1 MGNMIKEGYWKA
13 EWLLVTALLWMD
25 LGLRVSSIGPWWKP
39 ASWYDNAERW
49 GSLEGLELSKVVR
62 SEKLSQRRLGLLTCS
77 DSALSRRIVMIPELV
92 SSLQPSILVLSLFTP
107 SYHNA
112 VLPGPLP
119 GGPTDGRPHLRLL
132 VTESEL
138 TKLLKT
144 YISRTQGKLIPRKNR
159 PSQDN
164 YKILDQVF

>member
-1 MGNMIKEGYWKA
+1 MIIEGYWKA
-13 EWLLVTALLWMD
+13 EWLLVTALLWMG
-25 LGLRVSSIGPWWKP
+25 LGLRVSSIGLWWKP

-49 GSLEGLELSKVVR
+49 GSLEELELSKVIR

-77 DSALSRRIVMIPELV
+77 DLVLSRRIVIIPELV
-92 SSLQPSILVLSLFTP
+92 SSLWSSILFLSLFTP

-119 GGPTDGRPHLRLL
+119 GGPADGRPHLRLL
-132 VTESEL
+132 VTESKL

-144 YISRTQGKLIPRKNR
+144 CISRIQEKLIPRKNR